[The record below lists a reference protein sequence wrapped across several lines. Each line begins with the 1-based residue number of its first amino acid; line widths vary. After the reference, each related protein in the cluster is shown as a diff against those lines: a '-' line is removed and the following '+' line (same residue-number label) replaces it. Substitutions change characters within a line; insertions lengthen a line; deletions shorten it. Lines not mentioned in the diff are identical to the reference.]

1 MKTTSAVLAISV
13 ALAAAITPAS
23 ADETAAIGKWLSDD
37 GKLTVAISKC
47 ETRLCG
53 YIAGMSKPLD
63 KRGKPKVDDK
73 NPNPALRSRPLIGT
87 PVFTDMKPDGAGKW
101 VGRIYYAKDGRTYR
115 ASAKLKGDTFIVTA
129 CWTVL
134 CKKFG
139 FKRLP

>member
-1 MKTTSAVLAISV
+1 MKTTLAVLAISV

-37 GKLTVAISKC
+37 GK
-47 ETRLCG
+47 
-53 YIAGMSKPLD
+53 
-63 KRGKPKVDDK
+63 VDDK

-87 PVFTDMKPDGAGKW
+87 PVFTDMKPDGADKW

-115 ASAKLKGDTFIVTA
+115 ASAKLKGDRFVVTA

-139 FKRLP
+139 FNRVATQ